1 MANCNDMLSS
11 NGVHSSR
18 KCPGMPHHDE
28 AACRHCAD
36 CPGRRRR
43 LPPLASCDRL
53 SSLPCGSL
61 REATRASAPDLRVF
75 STHRVYWND
84 REAKISAFHGGA
96 CHTPPGADASRGVQG
111 ILAGRSFCGA
121 GVGAS
126 GVGQGALLAVKSDRA
141 IGPDPQGWCPV
152 YACLS
157 LCAACPSARNAA
169 REEPAHPTRIIAIDT
184 PSHPRCDLHRRWRTV
199 SPKLLWLTRHRD

>member
-1 MANCNDMLSS
+1 MPALCGLSRAS
-11 NGVHSSR
+11 SPPAATGVVRPAFIGAAR
-18 KCPGMPHHDE
+18 KFGE
-28 AACRHCAD
+28 AM
-36 CPGRRRR
+36 
-43 LPPLASCDRL
+43 
-53 SSLPCGSL
+53 
-61 REATRASAPDLRVF
+61 RASAPDLRVF

-126 GVGQGALLAVKSDRA
+126 GAGQGALLAVKPDRA

-157 LCAACPSARNAA
+157 LCAACPSARNVA

>member
-1 MANCNDMLSS
+1 MLSS
-11 NGVHSSR
+11 NSVHSSR
-18 KCPGMPHHDE
+18 KCPGMPHHGD

-36 CPGRRRR
+36 CPGCHRH

-53 SSLPCGSL
+53 SSLPRGSL
-61 REATRASAPDLRVF
+61 GKQRARRRLIFASSQPIACIGTTARRRSRRSMGEHVTPRLVQTHHAGCKASLLVRAFVRRASGRPGRGRARCSPPNPIGRWAPIR
-75 STHRVYWND
+75 R
-84 REAKISAFHGGA
+84 
-96 CHTPPGADASRGVQG
+96 
-111 ILAGRSFCGA
+111 AGT
-121 GVGAS
+121 
-126 GVGQGALLAVKSDRA
+126 
-141 IGPDPQGWCPV
+141 V

-157 LCAACPSARNAA
+157 LCAACPSARNVA

>member
-1 MANCNDMLSS
+1 MA
-11 NGVHSSR
+11 
-18 KCPGMPHHDE
+18 HHDE

-36 CPGRRRR
+36 CPGRHRR

-53 SSLPCGSL
+53 SSLPRGSL
-61 REATRASAPDLRVF
+61 GKQCARRRLIFASSQPIACIGTTARRRSRRSMGSMSHPAWCRRITRGARHPCRSELLWGGRRGVG
-75 STHRVYWND
+75 
-84 REAKISAFHGGA
+84 GGA
-96 CHTPPGADASRGVQG
+96 GRAARRQTRSGDGPRS
-111 ILAGRSFCGA
+111 AGL
-121 GVGAS
+121 V
-126 GVGQGALLAVKSDRA
+126 
-141 IGPDPQGWCPV
+141 PV

-157 LCAACPSARNAA
+157 LCAACPSARNVA